1 MKRTIDSDATNVI
14 ARRDDREEPFEMS
27 QVRESSSH
35 QAHTFPLV
43 RAWRG
48 DSRPLI
54 RWNDTMARRAPARRA
69 ASTVMM
75 FGFDSRDLVPLDR
88 STNRNQRNEDDR
100 ARRRMTFGAIRQPS
114 WRVYDR

>member
-1 MKRTIDSDATNVI
+1 MKRTIDSDATNVV
-14 ARRDDREEPFEMS
+14 ASRDDREEPFEMS

-43 RAWRG
+43 HAQCG

-54 RWNDTMARRAPARRA
+54 RWNNAMARRRPARQKL
-69 ASTVMM
+69 SEEPL

-88 STNRNQRNEDDR
+88 FTNRNQRNEDDR